1 MQALGYRVVQRE
13 EAFIPGISGDTPNY
27 GGPATSGSIPRGWKI
42 TYARSSLE
50 QLS

>member
-27 GGPATSGSIPRGWKI
+27 GGPVRA
-42 TYARSSLE
+42 AASLE
-50 QLS
+50 AGRSPTREAHSNS